1 VPDHPRAGR
10 SNLWRDDRGATSAA
24 LVTGMGFA
32 FLVFV
37 GIANL
42 VTYQYGRGAV
52 RSAVDQAVH
61 AGSRASATEATCED
75 RARQAL
81 DGLLSG
87 PLGDD
92 VTVTCVDDGDRV
104 RATATA
110 TFEGWIE
117 LIPDWTFT
125 LTATATKETAP

>member
-1 VPDHPRAGR
+1 
-10 SNLWRDDRGATSAA
+10 
-24 LVTGMGFA
+24 MGFT

-37 GIANL
+37 GLANL

-61 AGSRASATEATCED
+61 AGSRASATEATCEN

-81 DGLLSG
+81 DALLSG

-92 VTVTCVDDGDRV
+92 VTVTCTDDGDQM

-110 TFEGWIE
+110 KFTGWIE
-117 LIPDWTFT
+117 MIPDWTVT
-125 LTATATKETAP
+125 VTATATKETAP